1 MDFYLSYLSPVEREA
16 YAYAASP
23 MYTVSSHM
31 ENCINGTLKADN
43 FYNMFEYEFSEND
56 INPILDMIPYA
67 YVTDYSN
74 QTIVSILDEEI
85 YDFFENHKDIDDVID
100 VIQSRVQVF
109 LEENY

>member
-16 YAYAASP
+16 YAYAASS

-43 FYNMFEYEFSEND
+43 CYNMFEYEFSEND
-56 INPILDMIPYA
+56 IKPILDMIPYA

-85 YDFFENHKDIDDVID
+85 YDFYENHKDIEDVID
-100 VIQSRVQVF
+100 VIRSRVQVF